1 CTDGNTYIAFAVTA
15 EDETRSD
22 EHTCFVQNF
31 FGQFFH
37 VIVRFGN
44 TSPKEHTYLIGIQA
58 TTEYFHN
65 LFCQLAAAAIYI
77 DVRFFVPFHTIVVSL
92 CGGQLHGAESS

>member
-1 CTDGNTYIAFAVTA
+1 MRILILGAGKMGSFFTDVLSFQHETAVF
-15 EDETRSD
+15 DVDPKRLR
-22 EHTCFVQNF
+22 FVYN
-31 FGQFFH
+31 
-37 VIVRFGN
+37 
-44 TSPKEHTYLIGIQA
+44 TYLIGIKA